1 MIGQACFVRVKS
13 CVLSCGGVETNRLFR
28 SIGASNHCVQRTMT
42 TAKKSARK
50 TSSKTTLSSSKKS
63 SNAKR
68 SSRCWPGFEPVA
80 GKAPGEKGSCKP
92 KPGKKSAAVKRADQK
107 AAAASKLE
115 KQGKPNPR
123 RKAA

>member
-1 MIGQACFVRVKS
+1 
-13 CVLSCGGVETNRLFR
+13 
-28 SIGASNHCVQRTMT
+28 MT
-42 TAKKSARK
+42 TKKTLAKRSSSSN
-50 TSSKTTLSSSKKS
+50 TSSSSSKAS
-63 SNAKR
+63 DAKQ

-80 GKAPGEKGSCKP
+80 GKAPREKGSCKP